1 MAYDTIQGFYISSFV
16 LILNSWTLLIFFFF
30 FGPYGYTAGSASMGI
45 MSTFQEEG
53 KTRGKDTFQ
62 VLCLILSEKK
72 NIFVILT

>member
-16 LILNSWTLLIFFFF
+16 LILNSWTLLIFFF